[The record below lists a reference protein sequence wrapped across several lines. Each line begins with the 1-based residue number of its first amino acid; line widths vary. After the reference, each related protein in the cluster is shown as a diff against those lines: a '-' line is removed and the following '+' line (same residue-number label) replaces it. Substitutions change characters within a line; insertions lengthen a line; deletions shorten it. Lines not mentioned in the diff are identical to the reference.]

1 MHRHST
7 LHMYRPRIFRIT
19 LSLTSKT
26 DRATVHSRLSCWPEL
41 SQSAAQW
48 LVGFSLRHPCPSF
61 SSYQQPAQ
69 QQSDR
74 YHQQCIT
81 HPHACTC
88 VSQLCSAHVHVH
100 VIHMHKHVYMYVWEK
115 IHVLYMYY
123 ILVIRHTIQRGLL
136 YMYMYMYLYIGNTVY
151 ICMYTC
157 KID

>member
-1 MHRHST
+1 MYMYMYQILLKLYMYMYMYVHVYTFIVYSVCTCTCTCTCRYMHRHST

-19 LSLTSKT
+19 LSLTFKT

-100 VIHMHKHVYMYVWEK
+100 VIHMHKHV
-115 IHVLYMYY
+115 
-123 ILVIRHTIQRGLL
+123 
-136 YMYMYMYLYIGNTVY
+136 
-151 ICMYTC
+151 
-157 KID
+157 